1 MKCKKKGEKM
11 ADLEY
16 LKQELSRER
25 RNLEELTKR
34 DKGVSH
40 LGLAQ
45 PPALPVESVQS
56 PEDSVVVEETPQA
69 PQAPQVLPRVVPQP
83 NKPGPLMEAQL
94 APLLALLKNTT
105 PVKQPSAP
113 PPISKLVAEK
123 YGPVMEQVEDAFDRM
138 EAWGMAVKNWKMWT
152 LLLDHHGMTN
162 SCPMPKPK
170 PNTPP
175 EDFRPDLHRAL
186 TKRMAKFKSCP
197 VLKCKQS
204 LFCEETQK
212 VIRPWTL
219 TNFSSALMGLADTL
233 GILLKAIPRGI
244 PEQQAS
250 AEIAQ
255 FLLLPDACD
264 KVYAGE
270 GPVFNAELS
279 RQLSGQ
285 IRVRTMAAKREFM
298 DGALLKLK
306 SRTDDSLR
314 TLLRLQS
321 LCNSKSSLGTQMDQI
336 HDLQR
341 AVDWHAASHS
351 AFDSLNRAFEFVTW
365 V

>member
-1 MKCKKKGEKM
+1 M

-25 RNLEELTKR
+25 RNLEELTKQ

-40 LGLAQ
+40 LGLGK
-45 PPALPVESVQS
+45 PPALPVESIQS
-56 PEDSVVVEETPQA
+56 QESETEEDLPQA
-69 PQAPQVLPRVVPQP
+69 VVPQAVVP
-83 NKPGPLMEAQL
+83 QAAVHQPVLAKMPPKPGPMMEAQL

-105 PVKQPSAP
+105 PAKQPSAP
-113 PPISKLVAEK
+113 PPVAKLVAEK

-138 EAWGMAVKNWKMWT
+138 EAWGVAVKNWKLWT
-152 LLLDHHGMTN
+152 LLLDQHGMVN
-162 SCPMPKPK
+162 ACPMPKPR
-170 PNTPP
+170 PTTPL

-204 LFCEETQK
+204 LFTEESTK
-212 VIRPWTL
+212 VMRPWAS
-219 TNFSSALMGLADTL
+219 TNFASALMSLADTL
-233 GILLKAIPRGI
+233 GTLLKSIPRGI
-244 PEQQAS
+244 PEQQPS
-250 AEIAQ
+250 AEVTQ
-255 FLLLPDACD
+255 FLQLPNACEQ
-264 KVYAGE
+264 VYAGT

-279 RQLSGQ
+279 RQLSDK
-285 IRVRTMAAKREFM
+285 IRVETMAAKRVFM
-298 DGALLKLK
+298 DGDLLALK
-306 SRTDDSLR
+306 SQTDSNLR

-321 LCNSKSSLGTQMDQI
+321 LCNSKSALGLQLDQI

-351 AFDSLNRAFEFVTW
+351 AYDALNRAFEFVTW